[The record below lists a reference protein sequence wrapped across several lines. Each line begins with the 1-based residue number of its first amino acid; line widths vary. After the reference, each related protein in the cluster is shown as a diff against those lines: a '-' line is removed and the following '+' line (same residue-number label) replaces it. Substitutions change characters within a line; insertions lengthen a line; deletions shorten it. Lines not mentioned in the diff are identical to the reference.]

1 MFVYNQ
7 YNKKNRDVQLN
18 DSIRQ
23 LVVVLRAINVIF
35 YLKKRNY
42 QQLYLYR
49 KRQRFKLRKLLLVR
63 RRLLRKRLKKK
74 KQLLVDKLISQQNI
88 NSPKLGLP
96 KKPDNDIKSIYYRF
110 NLHL

>member
-1 MFVYNQ
+1 MYNQ

-18 DSIRQ
+18 DAIRQ
-23 LVVVLRAINVIF
+23 LVVVLRAINVVF

-49 KRQRFKLRKLLLVR
+49 KKQLFRLRKLLLVR
-63 RRLLRKRLKKK
+63 RRLLRKRLRKK
-74 KQLLVDKLISQQNI
+74 KQLLVDELINQQNI
-88 NSPKLGLP
+88 NSPKLHLQ
-96 KKPDNDIKSIYYRF
+96 KKPDNHIKSIYYRF

>member
-1 MFVYNQ
+1 MYNQ

-23 LVVVLRAINVIF
+23 LVAVLRAINVIF

-49 KRQRFKLRKLLLVR
+49 KRQLFKLRKLLLVR
-63 RRLLRKRLKKK
+63 RRLLRKRLRKK
-74 KQLLVDKLISQQNI
+74 KQLLVDQLVNQTNI
-88 NSPKLGLP
+88 NSPKLLLL
-96 KKPDNDIKSIYYRF
+96 KKPDNDLKSIYYRF

>member
-1 MFVYNQ
+1 MYNQ

-23 LVVVLRAINVIF
+23 LVEVLRAINFIF

-49 KRQRFKLRKLLLVR
+49 KKQLFKLRKLLLVR

-74 KQLLVDKLISQQNI
+74 KQLLVDKLINQQNI
-88 NSPKLGLP
+88 NSSQLRLP
-96 KKPDNDIKSIYYRF
+96 QKPDKDIRSIYYRF

>member
-1 MFVYNQ
+1 MYNQ

-18 DSIRQ
+18 DSI
-23 LVVVLRAINVIF
+23 LKLAAVLRAINIIF

-49 KRQRFKLRKLLLVR
+49 KRQSFKLRKLLLAR
-63 RRLLRKRLKKK
+63 RQLLRKRLKKK
-74 KQLLVDKLISQQNI
+74 KQLLVDKLVNQQNI
-88 NSPKLGLP
+88 NEPKLGSV
-96 KKPDNDIKSIYYRF
+96 KKPDNHIQSIYYRF